1 MAEEASAEGVLV
13 EEGVEGDLEARIL
26 GEAATLGD
34 VRAGGG
40 GAATGEMA
48 VITEAGTMEVGTME
62 VGTTGTSTGLGITTT
77 LTITIISLTWRILA
91 DMVTPSVSEGTDM
104 DVVGDTVPA
113 ESV

>member
-1 MAEEASAEGVLV
+1 MAEGALVVEGVA
-13 EEGVEGDLEARIL
+13 GDLAARIL
-26 GEAATLGD
+26 EEAATLGD
-34 VRAGGG
+34 VRGGG
-40 GAATGEMA
+40 GGVATGEMA
-48 VITEAGTMEVGTME
+48 VITEAGTMEVGT
-62 VGTTGTSTGLGITTT
+62 TRTSTGLGITTT